1 MLDDNI
7 FERLSKAREAGPVP
21 AERMEL
27 NQARPEKQGSDADLV
42 EVNDKS
48 AAAGASGQA
57 AAGGNTIED
66 DLQGRPKRVRF
77 AEPWVPRLRREDESN
92 G

>member
-7 FERLSKAREAGPVP
+7 FERLSKAHEAGLVP
-21 AERMEL
+21 ASRMEL
-27 NQARPEKQGSDADLV
+27 NQARPDEQGFDPDLV
-42 EVNDKS
+42 AVKCMS

-57 AAGGNTIED
+57 AAAGNTIED
-66 DLQGRPKRVRF
+66 ESQGRPKRVRF
-77 AEPWVPRLRREDESN
+77 AEPWVPRQRREDASS